1 MSTRFST
8 TVIRSG
14 STPIE
19 ASLVFI
25 RSVTAIVA
33 EHRGTRACSYFSQRF
48 GSTKSRRGPEMD
60 LPAPV
65 EGKHHRIVLVHVGDD
80 AGTHLARSAL
90 RRLHERQVVDVDGI
104 ERTDFRDQLSDP
116 ASPACVVEP
125 EQRDVRCVAPPSLQ
139 LVLRGDGVNDQRIE
153 RRRQRR
159 RSLPAPP
166 AQQVD
171 LVTGL
176 QQRGRLV
183 LDADIRRERR
193 LEQHEDPQRRLL
205 SQPFPS
211 RVPRS
216 IRAEQHSESL
226 ESGVGSPALPP
237 PRRSSPALLGHRSQ
251 PFEDVVSNRVGLEHL
266 EHRLA
271 ALVVRE
277 RRPSTCSRY
286 SSSR

>member
-1 MSTRFST
+1 M
-8 TVIRSG
+8 ILSG

-19 ASLVFI
+19 ARPGLHPVGHRDRRCAQGNPCLLVLFPALRI
-25 RSVTAIVA
+25 DQQPA
-33 EHRGTRACSYFSQRF
+33 RARD
-48 GSTKSRRGPEMD
+48 GS
-60 LPAPV
+60 PALV
-65 EGKHHRIVLVHVGDD
+65 EREHHRVVLVHVGDD
-80 AGTHLARSAL
+80 DGTHLARSAL
-90 RRLHERQVVDVDGI
+90 CRLHQRQVVDVDGI

-171 LVTGL
+171 LVTAL
-176 QQRGRLV
+176 QQGGRLV

-193 LEQHEDPQRRLL
+193 LEQHEDPQHRLL

-216 IRAEQHSESL
+216 IRAEQHPESL

-266 EHRLA
+266 R
-271 ALVVRE
+271 VPPRGP
-277 RRPSTCSRY
+277 RG
-286 SSSR
+286 